1 MLEKEINTNKKVLL
15 IKTTY
20 DFMPLGKGYVMSM
33 LEKNNI
39 GFDFWDMLRPQ
50 EEERFYL
57 DNLKNDEYALVATG
71 GFVFNLNDFIE
82 VSRKC
87 KKANSSVPILLGGNI
102 TRNIRPEKLFKY
114 INVDY
119 IYIGEAE
126 ASFVEFLKSFYKGK
140 TIESIPGISFID
152 KRTNQLVRN
161 RQDRVNLA
169 NIDVMPAYHRFDVEY
184 YISTNKHIRFQKLGK
199 TFPMLTGRGCT
210 GGCSFCSPTVGKF
223 IAPSIINTMKEI
235 EFLIKNYDFDA
246 FHFITEIF
254 FEFPQDVLNF
264 CEEYKRNKFNKK
276 WFCCVSPHMTPDVY
290 PVMKDAGCVGFNM
303 GLESG
308 SDRILAKTKIG
319 CTVKNFEKLYREAK
333 KNNLFVDVS
342 YMVANHNE
350 TVEDM
355 RATFDTLINNRM
367 QQESFGI
374 TTAYPGTS
382 IYAKAY
388 KQGKINDEFAY
399 LKHVLSSR
407 YWRTYNIN
415 EFDYL
420 NISAIPDEKLIP
432 TIMSETRRYYSHLR
446 NTFQAKN
453 QIIKDKSGKKLS
465 NAHDLLG
472 SKKKY
477 FFHGNCVDCNKKV
490 IKEIDPK
497 FTDGMIELTE
507 VCDNCFTRNFFDIS
521 ILKDFKIHFKNL
533 KKRIDNSKN
542 IILIGRNK
550 FCEDFLFFNYL
561 NIDISKVKLL
571 IDERSAEEEKNGIE
585 EYSGSKKKFFFGLN
599 RYNRDYAKICN
610 FDLALIG
617 DLIPEQLNAFLPESK
632 VKDIEFLDPY
642 RSPSMVEGLV
652 VKNIYQENYSKFLS
666 KSNMLLEKSKK
677 YINPDIL
684 RMLKK
689 IRRIRISN

>member
-1 MLEKEINTNKKVLL
+1 MLKKSQFHNKKVLL
-15 IKTTY
+15 VKTTY

-39 GFDFWDMLRPQ
+39 DFDFWDMLRPQ
-50 EEERFYL
+50 KDEKFYL
-57 DNLKNDEYALVATG
+57 NNLENDEYILVATG

-114 INVDY
+114 VNVDY
-119 IYIGEAE
+119 IYLGEAE
-126 ASFVEFLKSFYKGK
+126 ASFVEFLKSFYKGDA
-140 TIESIPGISFID
+140 IESIPGISFID
-152 KRTNQLVRN
+152 KKSNKLVRN

-169 NIDVMPAYHRFDVEY
+169 SIDVMPAYHKFDVEY

-223 IAPSIINTMKEI
+223 IAPSITNTMKEI
-235 EFLIKNYDFDA
+235 KYLIKNYNFDA

-254 FEFPQDVLNF
+254 FEFPQDVINF

-290 PVMKDAGCVGFNM
+290 PVMRDAGCVGFNM

-319 CTVKNFEKLYREAK
+319 CTVKNFEKLYKEAK
-333 KNNLFVDVS
+333 KNRLFVDVS
-342 YMVANHNE
+342 YMVANENE

-388 KQGKINDEFAY
+388 KQGKIKDEFAY

-420 NISAIPDEKLIP
+420 NISAIPDKKLIP

-446 NTFQAKN
+446 NTFKAKN
-453 QIIKDKSGKKLS
+453 QVIKDKYGKKLS
-465 NAHDLLG
+465 KFNELIESEEIYH
-472 SKKKY
+472 
-477 FFHGNCVDCNKKV
+477 FHGNCVDCNKK
-490 IKEIDPK
+490 ITKAIDPK

-507 VCDNCFTRNFFDIS
+507 ICKNCFTRNFFDIS
-521 ILKDFKIHFKNL
+521 IIKEFKDHFKNL
-533 KKRIDNSKN
+533 KKRIDESKN

-550 FCEDFLFFNYL
+550 FCEDFLFFDYL
-561 NIDISKVKLL
+561 NIEISKVKLL
-571 IDERSAEEEKNGIE
+571 IDERSADEEKNGIE
-585 EYSGSKKKFFFGLN
+585 EYSGSKNKFFFSLK
-599 RYNRDYAKICN
+599 RYNRDFAKKCN
-610 FDLALIG
+610 FDLALVG
-617 DLIPEQLNAFLPESK
+617 DLIPEQLNAFLPASK
-632 VKDIEFLDPY
+632 VKDIEFLDPF
-642 RSPSMVEGLV
+642 R
-652 VKNIYQENYSKFLS
+652 S
-666 KSNMLLEKSKK
+666 KSAVTGFIERNKYDEYYRNILTKSYSLFVKSKK
-677 YINPDIL
+677 YINPEVL
-684 RMLKK
+684 KVLKK
-689 IRRIRISN
+689 IRRIRISS